1 MNTATGSGIIG
12 PLVAL
17 MATQSF
23 VVAATLSIPV
33 LGPVLTS
40 QFGVP
45 AAAIGVYASILF
57 GIAAVSAN
65 SSSHLVQRLGGIGI
79 SQITVAL
86 AVAGLVA
93 LATSPFLGFFVCAC
107 LFGFSY
113 AQSNTASGSVLSALK
128 LGDARN
134 FVFSFKQS
142 AVPIGGVFAGTA
154 LPALLGYVT
163 WQNALIIVAAF
174 GLLTVVLVEPVRR
187 TVDPVRK
194 VGRPAGGTHVVALF
208 RQDCKARGL
217 AILFFALSSVQ
228 LGLGFTLVTVLVT
241 SDGVSHAV
249 AAGTFSA
256 SMVAAVVLRLV
267 LGGLADRYGVTPIL
281 LGIAFV
287 MAAGLVG
294 YVISGGTI
302 ALVFGCLCLAVAFS
316 WNGVLLSEAARER
329 TPAGIAS
336 VTALAM
342 TAFFAGGATV
352 PLILSAL
359 IRYPVA
365 YAFALICLAGL
376 VVMATLQYVRRHQL
390 SPAPVRHRQGSPPQ

>member
-1 MNTATGSGIIG
+1 MNTATGSGIMG

-33 LGPVLTS
+33 LGPVLS
-40 QFGVP
+40 SRFGVP
-45 AAAIGVYASILF
+45 AVAIGLYASVLF
-57 GIAAVSAN
+57 GIAALSAN
-65 SSSHLVQRLGGIGI
+65 SSSHLVRRFGGIGI
-79 SQITVAL
+79 SQVTVVL
-86 AVAGLVA
+86 AVVGLIA

-142 AVPIGGVFAGTA
+142 AVPIGGVVAGTA
-154 LPALLGYVT
+154 LPILLDYVT
-163 WQNALIIVAAF
+163 WQHALMVLMAF

-187 TVDPVRK
+187 MVDPMRRVDRSS
-194 VGRPAGGTHVVALF
+194 GETHVVALF
-208 RQDCKARGL
+208 RQDCGARRL
-217 AILFFALSSVQ
+217 AVLFFALSSVQ

-241 SDGVSHAV
+241 SDGVSHGL
-249 AAGTFSA
+249 AAGTFST

-267 LGGLADRYGVTPIL
+267 LGGLADRYGVVPVL
-281 LGIAFV
+281 LGIVFAMV
-287 MAAGLVG
+287 TGLIG
-294 YVISGGTI
+294 YAISSGTT

-316 WNGVLLSEAARER
+316 WNGVLLSEAAEGRS
-329 TPAGIAS
+329 PAGIAS

-342 TAFFAGGATV
+342 TAFFAGGATA
-352 PLILSAL
+352 PLVLSAL
-359 IRYPVA
+359 AKFPGA
-365 YAFALICLAGL
+365 YAGALICLAGL
-376 VVMATLQYVRRHQL
+376 VVVAALRYVRRR
-390 SPAPVRHRQGSPPQ
+390 PPIGSGITTSTR